1 MPDDPVVVLPD
12 LRRRGTGAL
21 IAAETLAGQARQSVA
36 ALVGRNGR
44 ADAALLE
51 REQFAAHGLA
61 WMNTYVAALR
71 QLADWAERL
80 EADGTFGE
88 LDGLILQ
95 AGFGE
100 YLQQLRYRSEE
111 HTSELQSLMRTSYA
125 VFCLKKKTKLKHKP
139 NTRPITT

>member
-1 MPDDPVVVLPD
+1 MPEEPVVVLPD
-12 LRRRGTGAL
+12 LRRLCTEAL

-71 QLADWAERL
+71 HLADWAERR

-88 LDGLILQ
+88 LAGLIFQ
-95 AGFGE
+95 SGFAE
-100 YLQQLRYRSEE
+100 YLHTLRSGVPVSHAQYVVP
-111 HTSELQSLMRTSYA
+111 A
-125 VFCLKKKTKLKHKP
+125 
-139 NTRPITT
+139 

>member
-1 MPDDPVVVLPD
+1 MPEEPVVVLPD
-12 LRRRGTGAL
+12 LRRLCTEAL

-44 ADAALLE
+44 ADAAILE

-80 EADGTFGE
+80 EEDGNFGE
-88 LDGLILQ
+88 IDGLIIQ
-95 AGFGE
+95 ADFGE
-100 YLQQLRYRSEE
+100 YLKELR
-111 HTSELQSLMRTSYA
+111 
-125 VFCLKKKTKLKHKP
+125 
-139 NTRPITT
+139 

>member
-1 MPDDPVVVLPD
+1 MPEEPVVVLPD
-12 LRRRGTGAL
+12 LRRLCAEAL

-44 ADAALLE
+44 AAAALLE

-80 EADGTFGE
+80 EAAGTFGE
-88 LDGLILQ
+88 PDGLILQ
-95 AGFGE
+95 AGLGE
-100 YLQQLRYRSEE
+100 YLQQE
-111 HTSELQSLMRTSYA
+111 RTSVA
-125 VFCLKKKTKLKHKP
+125 
-139 NTRPITT
+139 